1 MSIMLDHK
9 IYTQIIPVFINRA
22 QYSSCFSLSIV
33 SAATASHFATHIQLQ
48 LLLVLFLTSFILEF
62 GNHTLVLDWPMLL
75 SGLDYP
81 MGIRYTHVQLGA
93 HSRAK

>member
-9 IYTQIIPVFINRA
+9 IYTQVIPVFIYRA

-48 LLLVLFLTSFILEF
+48 LLLCVVFNIFYF
-62 GNHTLVLDWPMLL
+62 GVRQ
-75 SGLDYP
+75 S
-81 MGIRYTHVQLGA
+81 YTC
-93 HSRAK
+93 S